1 MLWYQ
6 LIVYIKLTIH
16 WSCGFRTHRSI
27 HIDINDECDIQYN
40 HLHGTLIVEVITQQ
54 LIDLDR
60 FHGSN
65 CLYPH
70 KTSVLNDQVDGV
82 NDDNTHRCTYL
93 DSTYLLIHILDRD
106 RYRYLS
112 HPSMPYVIEML
123 MMEV

>member
-1 MLWYQ
+1 M
-6 LIVYIKLTIH
+6 
-16 WSCGFRTHRSI
+16 
-27 HIDINDECDIQYN
+27 
-40 HLHGTLIVEVITQQ
+40 EVITQQ

-82 NDDNTHRCTYL
+82 NDDNTHRYTYL